1 MNEKNTRYDFG
12 VFFYCHFGN
21 LEQIFFSKEE
31 DLEVLIR
38 EATNRS
44 PRIQQSDEKV

>member
-1 MNEKNTRYDFG
+1 MMNEKIQG
-12 VFFYCHFGN
+12 MISVFFYCHFGN